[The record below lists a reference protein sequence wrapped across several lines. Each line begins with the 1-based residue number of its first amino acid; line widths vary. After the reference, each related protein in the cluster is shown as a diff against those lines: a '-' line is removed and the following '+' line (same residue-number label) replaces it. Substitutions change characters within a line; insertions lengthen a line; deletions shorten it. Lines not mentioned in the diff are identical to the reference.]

1 MPAGEAL
8 RRARLRCGWSAEDIA
23 RALNIRVRQVEALEQ
38 GDIAALPA
46 PVYAVG
52 FMRAYAEY
60 VGPHVGLDAER
71 VVALF
76 KAQARG
82 AAEPQRGLNF
92 PVPAGDSAAPPWW
105 AVVLGLAAAGLLLW
119 GWVAWQGG
127 PEGAAALAVVPT
139 PPPAAAEASAAPDAT
154 PAPVEPSVAAEE
166 VAAAAGPP
174 APAAPPVEAAPAP
187 EPEPAILLVL
197 TADSWVEVRDASG
210 TALVA
215 RVLKAGERYTVPSRA
230 DLVMTVGNAGGVA
243 LSVGGQALDPLGA
256 PGEIVRGVPLDAAAL
271 LERYR
276 PL

>member
-139 PPPAAAEASAAPDAT
+139 PPPAAAEASAAP
-154 PAPVEPSVAAEE
+154 
-166 VAAAAGPP
+166 
-174 APAAPPVEAAPAP
+174 PVEAAPAP